1 MLYNNTF
8 SLDSAAMSF
17 LRPQEKAK
25 NSNKQ
30 LARKQ
35 TIHTVFHQLV
45 IQEKQVHKYF
55 VFTFRVLK
63 ILFYFCLCNVPSQ
76 NFVFAV

>member
-1 MLYNNTF
+1 
-8 SLDSAAMSF
+8 MSF

-25 NSNKQ
+25 DSNKQ

-35 TIHTVFHQLV
+35 TIHIVFHQLV
-45 IQEKQVHKYF
+45 IQEIQVHKYF

-63 ILFYFCLCNVPSQ
+63 ILFHFCLCNLPSQ
-76 NFVFAV
+76 NFVFTV